1 MHVQTLA
8 SQAIGA
14 VYSVY
19 IVTLSAV
26 PIRFFYS
33 GFTMPIPL
41 PRHATPKV
49 FIFFQGERVITDPL
63 VAEANIVFGLH
74 AHATSLVTIAKLRKH
89 FSKSESRAVAHKVFV
104 YNRNK
109 VILIGYSTVVTLQHI
124 LVFYR
129 KSSFELVQLSSINKV
144 SFV

>member
-49 FIFFQGERVITDPL
+49 FIFFQGERVIRDPL

-104 YNRNK
+104 YGRNK
-109 VILIGYSTVVTLQHI
+109 VILSWLFYSSNTATHTCLLQEEQFRTGAAI
-124 LVFYR
+124 QY
-129 KSSFELVQLSSINKV
+129 K
-144 SFV
+144 